1 MSKPSDTL
9 LDEFK
14 ASLESI
20 PFPLK
25 DTVMRA
31 FFRGAAW
38 ERQVQ
43 EERRNERLRIDLE
56 HKQRQLDML
65 RGQRL

>member
-14 ASLESI
+14 AHMKSI
-20 PFPLK
+20 PEHLR
-25 DTVMRA
+25 DTALRS
-31 FFRGAAW
+31 FFKGSAW

-56 HKQRQLDML
+56 HKQRQLASL
-65 RGQRL
+65 GLGR